1 MTLKLAHMEEIT
13 VAVEEQARWRRRL
26 SVRVPAAAVEAVR
39 REIARE
45 LAGRLKLPGF
55 RKGRVP
61 TDLVEKRYGEALRRE
76 TLDKVIAEAYREA
89 LRREALRP
97 ISEGRVEEIDYAPER
112 DLTFAV
118 SFDVEPQFEIGRL
131 GGFRVRRPVFP
142 VGEEQ
147 VQAVLERLR
156 RDRSGWR
163 AADGGRPQMDDRVT
177 VELVSVAEDGS
188 AGELRT
194 YDLVLGA
201 GDAIPDVEAAILT
214 LEPGETGE
222 FVVRFPDDF
231 PDEARRG
238 REQRLRITVRARQ
251 VRELPAL
258 DDAFA
263 RSLGEFAGLE
273 DLRAKVR
280 ADLERGARE
289 QAEAAVRAQ
298 LVDLL
303 LEANAFDVPDSMVD
317 RYLDQILGR
326 PEGVSAER
334 LREARDALRPDASRQ
349 VKRALLIE
357 RIAETQGLAATEEE
371 VEARIQQIAERSGRK
386 PSEVY
391 GELQRAK
398 RIDAIRRQITEDKV
412 FAFLEARS
420 EVVDEKRS

>member
-13 VAVEEQARWRRRL
+13 VAVEEQERWRRRL

-39 REIARE
+39 REIARD

-76 TLDKVIAEAYREA
+76 TLDKVIGEAYREA

-131 GGFRVRRPVFP
+131 GGFRVRRPVFS

-156 RDRSGWR
+156 RDRSAWR
-163 AADGGRPQMDDRVT
+163 AADAGRPQMDDRVT

-194 YDLVLGA
+194 YELVLGA

-231 PDEARRG
+231 PDAARRG
-238 REQRLRITVRARQ
+238 REQRLRITLRARQ

-258 DDAFA
+258 DDEFA

-280 ADLERGARE
+280 ADLERGARD

-326 PEGVSAER
+326 PEGVPEER
-334 LREARDALRPDASRQ
+334 LREARDALRPDAFRQ

-371 VEARIQQIAERSGRK
+371 VEARIQQMAERSGRK

-391 GELQRAK
+391 AQLQRAK
-398 RIDAIRRQITEDKV
+398 RIEAIRREITEDKV

-420 EVVDEKRS
+420 EVVDEKSS